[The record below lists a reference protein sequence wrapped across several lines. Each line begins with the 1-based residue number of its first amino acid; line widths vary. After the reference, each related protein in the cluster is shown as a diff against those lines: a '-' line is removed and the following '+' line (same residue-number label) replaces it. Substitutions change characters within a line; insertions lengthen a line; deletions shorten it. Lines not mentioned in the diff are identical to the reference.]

1 MVGTAAQTT
10 TDEAAVQRSTFQV
23 NLGGIIELL
32 SEHLYSSREV
42 YIRELL
48 QNGVDA
54 IRARQLID
62 PAHQG
67 RVTLRVVLADDGRP
81 QLVFEDDGIGL
92 TLEETHQFLAT
103 IGASSKRDLE
113 GVRRA
118 EFIGQ
123 FGIGLLS
130 CFMVCDELLML
141 TRSAKA
147 PDAPVVSWRGRA
159 DGTYTTEA
167 REDMTMPCGTH
178 VYLSCKP
185 GQEALFAPERVL
197 ALAARFGGLLPF
209 PVEVVA
215 PDGEVTRV
223 NAQPAPWDVDFES
236 ASDRREAG
244 LRFGEA
250 IFGEEFLDCIPL
262 SSEAGQVE
270 GLAFV
275 LAHAPS
281 PAARPQHRVYLK
293 HMFLS
298 DAAENLL
305 PSWAFFVKAVINTQA
320 LRPTASRESFYED
333 DVLERTRA
341 QLGDRLREHLERLRK
356 AEPKRLERLIQLHHD
371 ALKNLAI
378 HDDDFLR
385 IFVEMLPFE
394 TSAGRMSLGAF
405 RQAIGSRP
413 IRYTRT
419 VDQFRQIA
427 PIAAAQGFGVI
438 NGGYV
443 FDADLLERVGM
454 VLRVPVERVDPAQ
467 LADRF
472 GEVSLSERQEV
483 AALLRVA
490 DEVLRPFRC
499 RPIVRRFAP
508 AELPTL
514 YTASDELDFLR
525 GLEQTR
531 SESSDHWAAMLEGM
545 LDAQPDAPHAQ
556 LCFNATN
563 PLIRRLTRVEDETML
578 RMAIQTMYVQ
588 ALLMGHHPLN
598 AREMALLNT
607 SLLDWIELGIDHHK
621 EWLQ

>member
-1 MVGTAAQTT
+1 MP
-10 TDEAAVQRSTFQV
+10 QRSTFQV

-62 PAHQG
+62 PTHEG
-67 RVTLRVVLADDGRP
+67 CVTLRVVIADDGSP
-81 QLVFEDDGIGL
+81 QLIFEDDGVGL
-92 TLEETHQFLAT
+92 TLDETHQFLAT

-141 TRSAKA
+141 TRSARE

-159 DGTYTTEA
+159 DGTYSTEVLDDA
-167 REDMTMPCGTH
+167 ELPCGTH

-185 GQEALFAPERVL
+185 GQEALFEHERVI
-197 ALAARFGGLLPF
+197 ALARRFGGLLPF

-215 PDGEVTRV
+215 PDGHTVRV
-223 NAQPAPWDVDFES
+223 NPRPAPWAIKHES
-236 ASDRREAG
+236 AEAARQAG
-244 LRFGEA
+244 LRFGEEC
-250 IFGEEFLDCIPL
+250 FGETFLECIPL
-262 SSEAGQVE
+262 SSQAGQVE
-270 GLAFV
+270 GLALV
-275 LAHAPS
+275 LAHTPS

-305 PSWAFFVKAVINTQA
+305 PGWAFFVKAVINTQA

-333 DVLERTRA
+333 DVLARTRVE
-341 QLGDRLREHLERLRK
+341 LGDCLRQHLERLR
-356 AEPKRLERLIQLHHD
+356 AHHPERLERLIHLHHD
-371 ALKNLAI
+371 ALKSLAI
-378 HDDDFLR
+378 HDDDFLK
-385 IFVEMLPFE
+385 IFADMLPFE

-405 RQAIGSRP
+405 RQTLDGRP

-438 NGGYV
+438 NGGYA
-443 FDADLLERVGM
+443 FDADLLERLPS
-454 VLRVPVERVDPAQ
+454 VLRVHVERVDPAQ
-467 LADRF
+467 LAERF
-472 GEVSLSERQEV
+472 HEVSLEERQEL
-483 AALLRVA
+483 AALLRA
-490 DEVLRPFRC
+490 AEEVLTPFRC
-499 RPIVRRFAP
+499 RPIARRFAS

-514 YTASDELDFLR
+514 YTVSDDLGFLR
-525 GLEQTR
+525 ALESARDEAT
-531 SESSDHWAAMLEGM
+531 DHWAAMLGDM
-545 LDAQPDAPHAQ
+545 LDAQPNTSQAQ

-563 PLIRRLTRVEDETML
+563 PLIRRLARVEDEALL
-578 RMAIQTMYVQ
+578 RMAVQTMYVQ
-588 ALLMGHHPLN
+588 SLLMGHHPLSG
-598 AREMALLNT
+598 AELALLNT
-607 SLLDWIELGIDHHK
+607 GLLDWIEWGIHHHK
-621 EWLQ
+621 EWMQ